1 MPNHCETDFTI
12 YGRTEQVKA
21 LMAKHVTEDGTLD
34 CDSVIPY
41 PDEYKELDRL
51 AAEWQ
56 KAHCDDTGWRLKPEF
71 AGLPLERPKDG
82 FNSGGYEWCC
92 ENWGTKWGTYSGRAI
107 TEIVHDNDMLEVQ
120 LSFES
125 AWSPPTPVFDKLAE
139 MYPSI
144 SFRAESFEQ
153 GAAYQMLQEWEEG
166 HKVTDREDR
175 YDGPRGG

>member
-56 KAHCDDTGWRLKPEF
+56 QHLLLRKY
-71 AGLPLERPKDG
+71 DG
-82 FNSGGYEWCC
+82 FNSGGYEWCYA
-92 ENWGTKWGTYSGRAI
+92 NWGTKWGTYSGRAI

-144 SFRAESFEQ
+144 SFRAESFER
-153 GAAYQMLQEWEEG
+153 GAAYQMLQEWKEG